1 MTDTVNSTTLECLR
15 RETADN
21 PTASVI
27 WLHGLGADAT
37 DFEPLVPM
45 LDIEASVRFIF
56 PNAPVRP
63 VTINGGMEMRAWYDI
78 DPGAPLA
85 GGADI
90 KIPLLQFVPSSQRKS
105 QLAYPANAL
114 LWLVFLKVASSRW
127 NWA

>member
-37 DFEPLVPM
+37 DFEPLALM

-56 PNAPVRP
+56 Q
-63 VTINGGMEMRAWYDI
+63 MRLSD
-78 DPGAPLA
+78 
-85 GGADI
+85 
-90 KIPLLQFVPSSQRKS
+90 R
-105 QLAYPANAL
+105 
-114 LWLVFLKVASSRW
+114 
-127 NWA
+127 